1 MHMVSAGPS
10 GVLCALLIAPL
21 ASHALGAQTAA
32 PKAAYDTTINVRAN
46 SSTLEFDPPILAVR
60 HGVRVRLRFTNSGS
74 LPHNFVIVR
83 DENDIDDLAAA
94 AMRQGGNYIPAT
106 MTSKMIAYTTLA
118 SPAQT
123 LEVIFT
129 MPAAGEYTYVCLMSG
144 HANSM
149 LGKLRSLR

>member
-1 MHMVSAGPS
+1 MKLS
-10 GVLCALLIAPL
+10 VLSALLIAPL
-21 ASHALGAQTAA
+21 ASPELGAQTAA
-32 PKAAYDTTINVRAN
+32 PKAAYDTTITVKTN
-46 SSTLEFDPPILAVR
+46 SSTLEFDPPTLAVR

-74 LPHNFVIVR
+74 LPHNFVLVR

-123 LEVIFT
+123 LEVIFV
-129 MPAAGEYTYVCLMSG
+129 MPPAGQYTYVCLMSG

-149 LGKLRSLR
+149 LGKLRSLK